1 MYNQLKK
8 EYTMYDLQHDLLDAL
23 KATPDTLN
31 GLLNGINPIQAS
43 SVSGGEENWS
53 VVEVVCH
60 LRDAEEF
67 FIKRFQTMRDQDNPV
82 IVGYDQEALARERN
96 YKNADLRAALVSF
109 SALRQQIVLE
119 FSKLTPEQW
128 QRPGQHNELG
138 QITIFAQT
146 IHHVAHDSIH
156 CAQIARQLKAV
167 I

>member
-1 MYNQLKK
+1 
-8 EYTMYDLQHDLLDAL
+8 MYDLNHDLLDAL
-23 KATPDTLN
+23 KAAPDTLN
-31 GLLNGINPIQAS
+31 GLLNRTS
-43 SVSGGEENWS
+43 SVKARSSIGGEENWS
-53 VVEVVCH
+53 IVEVLCH

-96 YKNADLRAALVSF
+96 YKNADLRAAVISF
-109 SALRQQIVLE
+109 SALRQQMVLE
-119 FSKLTPEQW
+119 LSKLTPEQW

-138 QITIFAQT
+138 QITIFVQV

-156 CAQIARQLKAV
+156 CAQIARQLKAA